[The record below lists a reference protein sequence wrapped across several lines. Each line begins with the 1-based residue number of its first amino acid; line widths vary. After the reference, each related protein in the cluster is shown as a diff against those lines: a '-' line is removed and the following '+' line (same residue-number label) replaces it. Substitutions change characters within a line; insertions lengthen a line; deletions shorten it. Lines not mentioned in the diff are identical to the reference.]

1 MTSATERR
9 GRVTLLQKISN
20 WKLMVGA
27 CWIQIQNTYAHIIR
41 KIENHEIS
49 WSVDF
54 NRFEKHIYEK
64 VNFKLRNKINENLLQ
79 PAAQTIRIAFV
90 SNFRN
95 QRDAQK
101 NPLMEPWLLTSG
113 TLRDRT
119 SKRRHS
125 EANSECPCK
134 EL

>member
-1 MTSATERR
+1 MKVHDELKYPHFSLGQLSGFMGAPISFYNLSYEQFVAGELCIIMNMTSATERR

-64 VNFKLRNKINENLLQ
+64 VNFKLRNKINENLL
-79 PAAQTIRIAFV
+79 
-90 SNFRN
+90 
-95 QRDAQK
+95 
-101 NPLMEPWLLTSG
+101 
-113 TLRDRT
+113 
-119 SKRRHS
+119 
-125 EANSECPCK
+125 
-134 EL
+134 